1 MSKIMTKEPK
11 TVLFGRYDREGCR
24 TRVVIPGY
32 RLVQCVNMTHWPEQ
46 SRECLEKALPGHPN
60 LVDLVDGIV
69 GRPGLS
75 EGVKL
80 GNTSEL
86 HPELRLVAYSQ
97 TQFVVEMRYLISAI
111 YEHSRHLARML
122 DRFDP
127 LWVKPREEEDI
138 STDLATIMVA
148 EVGCKGDRPIWV
160 TIPCSWED
168 MSPGGRG
175 LVTPAGVTG

>member
-1 MSKIMTKEPK
+1 MSKIMT
-11 TVLFGRYDREGCR
+11 TSQSIILSGRYDRGGCR

-32 RLVQCVNMTHWPEQ
+32 KLGQCVNITHWRGGDGE
-46 SRECLEKALPGHPN
+46 RLEKALPGHPD

-69 GRPGLS
+69 GQPGLS

-86 HPELRLVAYSQ
+86 NPEFRLVARDQ
-97 TQFVVEMRYLISAI
+97 AEFIAEMRYLISAI

-127 LWVKPREEEDI
+127 LWVKPREEDI

-148 EVGCKGDRPIWV
+148 EVGYKGDRPIWV

-168 MSPGGRG
+168 ISSGGRG
-175 LVTPAGVTG
+175 LVTPAGVAG

>member
-1 MSKIMTKEPK
+1 MSKIMT
-11 TVLFGRYDREGCR
+11 TSQSIILSGRYDREGCR

-32 RLVQCVNMTHWPEQ
+32 KLGQCVNITHWRGGDGE
-46 SRECLEKALPGHPN
+46 RLEKALPGHPD

-86 HPELRLVAYSQ
+86 HPELRLAAYDQ
-97 TQFVVEMRYLISAI
+97 TQFVVEMRHLISAI
-111 YEHSRHLARML
+111 HEHSHRLARML
-122 DRFDP
+122 GRTDP
-127 LWVKPREEEDI
+127 LWVGPAWEDI
-138 STDLATIMVA
+138 SSDLAAIMVA
-148 EVGCKGDRPIWV
+148 EVGYKGDRPIWV

-168 MSPGGRG
+168 MSPNGRG
-175 LVTPAGVTG
+175 LVTPAGVAG

>member
-1 MSKIMTKEPK
+1 MSKIMT
-11 TVLFGRYDREGCR
+11 TSQRIILFGSYDQEGCR
-24 TRVVIPGY
+24 TRVVIPEYKLG
-32 RLVQCVNMTHWPEQ
+32 QCVNITHWRGGDGE
-46 SRECLEKALPGHPN
+46 RLEKALPGHPN

-69 GRPGLS
+69 GQPGLS

-86 HPELRLVAYSQ
+86 NPELRLVAYDQ
-97 TQFVVEMRYLISAI
+97 EQFVAEMRYLISAI
-111 YEHSRHLARML
+111 HEHSRHLARML

-127 LWVKPREEEDI
+127 LWVKPREEDV

-168 MSPGGRG
+168 MSPNGRG
-175 LVTPAGVTG
+175 MVTPAGVTG

>member
-32 RLVQCVNMTHWPEQ
+32 RLGQCVNMTHWPEQ

-111 YEHSRHLARML
+111 HEHSHCLARML
-122 DRFDP
+122 GRTNP
-127 LWVKPREEEDI
+127 LWVGLTGEDI
-138 STDLATIMVA
+138 PSDLATIAVV
-148 EVGCKGDRPIWV
+148 EVGEWESRPIWV
-160 TIPCSWED
+160 AFPATWED
-168 MSPGGRG
+168 ISPSGRG

>member
-1 MSKIMTKEPK
+1 MSKIMT
-11 TVLFGRYDREGCR
+11 TSQSIILFGRYDREGCR

-32 RLVQCVNMTHWPEQ
+32 KLGQCVNITHW
-46 SRECLEKALPGHPN
+46 RGGDGECLEKALPGHPN

-80 GNTSEL
+80 GNTSEF

-127 LWVKPREEEDI
+127 LWVKPREEDI

-148 EVGCKGDRPIWV
+148 EVGRKGDRPIWV

-168 MSPGGRG
+168 MSPSGRE
-175 LVTPAGVTG
+175 LVTPAGVAG

>member
-11 TVLFGRYDREGCR
+11 TVLSGRYDREECR

-32 RLVQCVNMTHWPEQ
+32 KLGQCVNITHW
-46 SRECLEKALPGHPN
+46 RGGDGECLEKALPGHPH

-69 GRPGLS
+69 GQPGLS

-80 GNTSEL
+80 GNTSEF
-86 HPELRLVAYSQ
+86 HPELRLVALGQ
-97 TQFVVEMRYLISAI
+97 TQFVVEMKYLISAI

-122 DRFDP
+122 GRTDP
-127 LWVKPREEEDI
+127 LWVGPTWEDI
-138 STDLATIMVA
+138 PFDLATIAVV
-148 EVGCKGDRPIWV
+148 EVGEWESRPIWV
-160 TIPCSWED
+160 AFPATWED

-175 LVTPAGVTG
+175 LVTPAGVAG

>member
-1 MSKIMTKEPK
+1 MSKIMTKASEII
-11 TVLFGRYDREGCR
+11 LSGRYDREGCR
-24 TRVVIPGY
+24 TRVVIPRYKLG
-32 RLVQCVNMTHWPEQ
+32 QCVNITHWPEQ

-80 GNTSEL
+80 GNTSEFY
-86 HPELRLVAYSQ
+86 PELRLVAYSQ

-122 DRFDP
+122 DRFYP
-127 LWVKPREEEDI
+127 LWVKPREEDI
-138 STDLATIMVA
+138 SSDLATITVA

-168 MSPGGRG
+168 MSPNGRG
-175 LVTPAGVTG
+175 LVTPAGVAG

>member
-1 MSKIMTKEPK
+1 M
-11 TVLFGRYDREGCR
+11 
-24 TRVVIPGY
+24 
-32 RLVQCVNMTHWPEQ
+32 
-46 SRECLEKALPGHPN
+46 
-60 LVDLVDGIV
+60 
-69 GRPGLS
+69 
-75 EGVKL
+75 KL

-148 EVGCKGDRPIWV
+148 EVGYKGDRPIWV

-175 LVTPAGVTG
+175 LVTPAGVAG